1 MPKSLS
7 IYIAGLVTVGAL
19 ALAITSFVIPVDSH
33 IRLNVFESERL
44 DIVGG
49 IAFWTGL
56 TLLASALP
64 VLMPRGFRIDTS
76 IAPIVA
82 AMSLGGPTAAGLG
95 RAHWQRAN
103 TGNSRVESRG
113 TGRWLTMLDS

>member
-19 ALAITSFVIPVDSH
+19 ALAITSFVIPVDAH
-33 IRLNVFESERL
+33 IRLNLLGSQNL
-44 DIVGG
+44 DIFGG

-56 TLLASALP
+56 ALLASAAP
-64 VLMPRGFRIDTS
+64 VQMPRGLLIATS

-82 AMSLGGPTAAGLG
+82 AMALGGPTAAGDEPRRIAL
-95 RAHWQRAN
+95 
-103 TGNSRVESRG
+103 
-113 TGRWLTMLDS
+113 LDHGETIHFRRK